1 MFRQVD
7 RGSCSSSCDILI
19 ACDVLG
25 AGRIHTDHL
34 LLLAWL
40 GFYWATLSYTYA
52 TILRLIIAR
61 LLVNT
66 AIIISCIIFSIRLYA
81 VYVILVIYV
90 NMLKRNVR

>member
-1 MFRQVD
+1 MCRQVD
-7 RGSCSSSCDILI
+7 RGSCSSSCDIFI

-34 LLLAWL
+34 LLLTCL

-52 TILRLIIAR
+52 SILKLIIAS
-61 LLVNT
+61 LLVNA
-66 AIIISCIIFSIRLYA
+66 AIIISFIIFSIRLYA

-90 NMLKRNVR
+90 SMVKRNVR

>member
-7 RGSCSSSCDILI
+7 RGSCSSSCDIFI

-66 AIIISCIIFSIRLYA
+66 AIISCIIFSIRLYA

-90 NMLKRNVR
+90 SMLKRNVR